1 MGQRLGAGWAGAV
14 VTLEM
19 GLPDA
24 GGTELAV
31 GHGLPGVEGWGSLSR
46 EGSTLSEGCPLLS
59 RGWFSLSEASPHLES
74 WLPNF
79 RRGVPNFWRG
89 APKTRR
95 GAPNFA
101 RGAPNFWRVRPKTRR
116 GAQNFA
122 RGRPNSRRVRPKTWR
137 GRQKTWRGRPNLA
150 RGSHHFPQPSPR
162 KKQRGSCDFGR
173 RHFCAPGNHPPC
185 RGLAAQVRGRSLNT
199 LPRATVCLLRENLA
213 GFAYS
218 QTLFAR
224 LSRGGRGR
232 GGLDALCR
240 AVVV

>member
-1 MGQRLGAGWAGAV
+1 MER
-14 VTLEM
+14 
-19 GLPDA
+19 
-24 GGTELAV
+24 
-31 GHGLPGVEGWGSLSR
+31 
-46 EGSTLSEGCPLLS
+46 
-59 RGWFSLSEASPHLES
+59 

-79 RRGVPNFWRG
+79 RRGRPNFARG
-89 APKTRR
+89 RQKTRR

-101 RGAPNFWRVRPKTRR
+101 RGPPNSRRGRRKTRR

-122 RGRPNSRRVRPKTWR
+122 RGRPNFRRGRQKNRRGAPNFARGAPNSCRGRPKTWR
-137 GRQKTWRGRPNLA
+137 GRQTLA
-150 RGSHHFPQPSPR
+150 RGSHLFPQRSPR

-173 RHFCAPGNHPPC
+173 RHTRAARSHPLC
-185 RGLAAQVRGRSLNT
+185 RGLAAQVRGQGLNA

-224 LSRGGRGR
+224 MSRGGRGR

-240 AVVV
+240 AVVA